1 LDVFSSNRKNNN
13 REKGGMNEESRLGSR
28 DDFGLNDQQNSEGV
42 VDYWTSVVEDVGGRK
57 ARILFETRAGWI

>member
-1 LDVFSSNRKNNN
+1 
-13 REKGGMNEESRLGSR
+13 MNEESRLGSR